1 MEEKDNIVDVESEV
15 IEEKKVDNTG
25 NSNQNDQSNTI
36 LFSILSYIGI
46 LWLIPLLVEKNDKV
60 VRFHV
65 NQGIVL
71 FIFDIIGSIA
81 VGILSAIFVF
91 IPVISFLGVVIASLF
106 GILCFVLMIIGI
118 VNAANNSLLGGG
130 GVDGAIH
137 HAAGPE
143 LLAECRTLHGCE
155 TGEAKI
161 TRAYNLPCD
170 YVIHTVGPIWYG
182 GNNDEDKLL
191 ASCYYNSMKIA
202 VENGIRTIAF
212 PSISTGVYAF
222 PVELAAKV
230 AVKIVNRFLQDN
242 PDSFDLVEWVL
253 FDAHTEAVYEAEV
266 DKIYE

>member
-118 VNAANNSLLGGG
+118 VNAANKSEKPYL
-130 GVDGAIH
+130 
-137 HAAGPE
+137 
-143 LLAECRTLHGCE
+143 LLANF
-155 TGEAKI
+155 K
-161 TRAYNLPCD
+161 
-170 YVIHTVGPIWYG
+170 
-182 GNNDEDKLL
+182 
-191 ASCYYNSMKIA
+191 
-202 VENGIRTIAF
+202 F
-212 PSISTGVYAF
+212 
-222 PVELAAKV
+222 
-230 AVKIVNRFLQDN
+230 
-242 PDSFDLVEWVL
+242 
-253 FDAHTEAVYEAEV
+253 
-266 DKIYE
+266 

>member
-91 IPVISFLGVVIASLF
+91 IPVIIFLGVVIASLF

-118 VNAANNSLLGGG
+118 VNAANKSEK
-130 GVDGAIH
+130 
-137 HAAGPE
+137 P
-143 LLAECRTLHGCE
+143 
-155 TGEAKI
+155 
-161 TRAYNLPCD
+161 LP
-170 YVIHTVGPIWYG
+170 IIG
-182 GNNDEDKLL
+182 K
-191 ASCYYNSMKIA
+191 
-202 VENGIRTIAF
+202 F
-212 PSISTGVYAF
+212 
-222 PVELAAKV
+222 
-230 AVKIVNRFLQDN
+230 Q
-242 PDSFDLVEWVL
+242 VL
-253 FDAHTEAVYEAEV
+253 
-266 DKIYE
+266 K

>member
-118 VNAANNSLLGGG
+118 VNAANKSEK
-130 GVDGAIH
+130 
-137 HAAGPE
+137 P
-143 LLAECRTLHGCE
+143 
-155 TGEAKI
+155 
-161 TRAYNLPCD
+161 LPIIGKFQ
-170 YVIHTVGPIWYG
+170 V
-182 GNNDEDKLL
+182 
-191 ASCYYNSMKIA
+191 
-202 VENGIRTIAF
+202 
-212 PSISTGVYAF
+212 
-222 PVELAAKV
+222 
-230 AVKIVNRFLQDN
+230 
-242 PDSFDLVEWVL
+242 
-253 FDAHTEAVYEAEV
+253 
-266 DKIYE
+266 

>member
-81 VGILSAIFVF
+81 VDILSAIFVF

-106 GILCFVLMIIGI
+106 GILCFILMIIGI
-118 VNAANNSLLGGG
+118 VNAANKSEK
-130 GVDGAIH
+130 
-137 HAAGPE
+137 P
-143 LLAECRTLHGCE
+143 
-155 TGEAKI
+155 
-161 TRAYNLPCD
+161 LP
-170 YVIHTVGPIWYG
+170 IIG
-182 GNNDEDKLL
+182 K
-191 ASCYYNSMKIA
+191 
-202 VENGIRTIAF
+202 F
-212 PSISTGVYAF
+212 
-222 PVELAAKV
+222 
-230 AVKIVNRFLQDN
+230 Q
-242 PDSFDLVEWVL
+242 VL
-253 FDAHTEAVYEAEV
+253 
-266 DKIYE
+266 K

>member
-118 VNAANNSLLGGG
+118 VNAANKSEK
-130 GVDGAIH
+130 
-137 HAAGPE
+137 P
-143 LLAECRTLHGCE
+143 
-155 TGEAKI
+155 
-161 TRAYNLPCD
+161 LP
-170 YVIHTVGPIWYG
+170 II
-182 GNNDEDKLL
+182 
-191 ASCYYNSMKIA
+191 
-202 VENGIRTIAF
+202 
-212 PSISTGVYAF
+212 
-222 PVELAAKV
+222 
-230 AVKIVNRFLQDN
+230 VKFQIL
-242 PDSFDLVEWVL
+242 
-253 FDAHTEAVYEAEV
+253 
-266 DKIYE
+266 K

>member
-81 VGILSAIFVF
+81 GSIAVGILSAIFVF

-106 GILCFVLMIIGI
+106 GILCFILMIIGI
-118 VNAANNSLLGGG
+118 VNAANKSEK
-130 GVDGAIH
+130 
-137 HAAGPE
+137 P
-143 LLAECRTLHGCE
+143 
-155 TGEAKI
+155 
-161 TRAYNLPCD
+161 LP
-170 YVIHTVGPIWYG
+170 IIG
-182 GNNDEDKLL
+182 K
-191 ASCYYNSMKIA
+191 
-202 VENGIRTIAF
+202 F
-212 PSISTGVYAF
+212 
-222 PVELAAKV
+222 
-230 AVKIVNRFLQDN
+230 Q
-242 PDSFDLVEWVL
+242 VL
-253 FDAHTEAVYEAEV
+253 
-266 DKIYE
+266 K

>member
-91 IPVISFLGVVIASLF
+91 IPVISFLGDVIASLF

-118 VNAANNSLLGGG
+118 VNAANKSEK
-130 GVDGAIH
+130 
-137 HAAGPE
+137 P
-143 LLAECRTLHGCE
+143 
-155 TGEAKI
+155 
-161 TRAYNLPCD
+161 LP
-170 YVIHTVGPIWYG
+170 IIGKFQIL
-182 GNNDEDKLL
+182 K
-191 ASCYYNSMKIA
+191 
-202 VENGIRTIAF
+202 
-212 PSISTGVYAF
+212 
-222 PVELAAKV
+222 
-230 AVKIVNRFLQDN
+230 
-242 PDSFDLVEWVL
+242 
-253 FDAHTEAVYEAEV
+253 
-266 DKIYE
+266 

>member
-106 GILCFVLMIIGI
+106 GILCFILMIIGI
-118 VNAANNSLLGGG
+118 VNAANKSEKPFYYWQ
-130 GVDGAIH
+130 ISSF
-137 HAAGPE
+137 
-143 LLAECRTLHGCE
+143 
-155 TGEAKI
+155 KI
-161 TRAYNLPCD
+161 IKKN
-170 YVIHTVGPIWYG
+170 
-182 GNNDEDKLL
+182 
-191 ASCYYNSMKIA
+191 
-202 VENGIRTIAF
+202 
-212 PSISTGVYAF
+212 
-222 PVELAAKV
+222 
-230 AVKIVNRFLQDN
+230 
-242 PDSFDLVEWVL
+242 
-253 FDAHTEAVYEAEV
+253 
-266 DKIYE
+266 

>member
-106 GILCFVLMIIGI
+106 GNLCFVLMIIGI
-118 VNAANNSLLGGG
+118 VNAANKSEK
-130 GVDGAIH
+130 
-137 HAAGPE
+137 P
-143 LLAECRTLHGCE
+143 
-155 TGEAKI
+155 
-161 TRAYNLPCD
+161 LP
-170 YVIHTVGPIWYG
+170 IIGKFQIL
-182 GNNDEDKLL
+182 K
-191 ASCYYNSMKIA
+191 
-202 VENGIRTIAF
+202 
-212 PSISTGVYAF
+212 
-222 PVELAAKV
+222 
-230 AVKIVNRFLQDN
+230 
-242 PDSFDLVEWVL
+242 
-253 FDAHTEAVYEAEV
+253 
-266 DKIYE
+266 

>member
-81 VGILSAIFVF
+81 VGILSTIFVF

-118 VNAANNSLLGGG
+118 VNAANKSEK
-130 GVDGAIH
+130 
-137 HAAGPE
+137 P
-143 LLAECRTLHGCE
+143 
-155 TGEAKI
+155 
-161 TRAYNLPCD
+161 LP
-170 YVIHTVGPIWYG
+170 IIGKFQIL
-182 GNNDEDKLL
+182 K
-191 ASCYYNSMKIA
+191 
-202 VENGIRTIAF
+202 
-212 PSISTGVYAF
+212 
-222 PVELAAKV
+222 
-230 AVKIVNRFLQDN
+230 
-242 PDSFDLVEWVL
+242 
-253 FDAHTEAVYEAEV
+253 
-266 DKIYE
+266 

>member
-81 VGILSAIFVF
+81 GSIAVGILSAIFVF

-118 VNAANNSLLGGG
+118 VNAANKSEK
-130 GVDGAIH
+130 
-137 HAAGPE
+137 P
-143 LLAECRTLHGCE
+143 
-155 TGEAKI
+155 
-161 TRAYNLPCD
+161 LP
-170 YVIHTVGPIWYG
+170 IIGKFQIL
-182 GNNDEDKLL
+182 K
-191 ASCYYNSMKIA
+191 
-202 VENGIRTIAF
+202 
-212 PSISTGVYAF
+212 
-222 PVELAAKV
+222 
-230 AVKIVNRFLQDN
+230 
-242 PDSFDLVEWVL
+242 
-253 FDAHTEAVYEAEV
+253 
-266 DKIYE
+266 

>member
-91 IPVISFLGVVIASLF
+91 IPVISFLGVVIAYLF

-118 VNAANNSLLGGG
+118 VNAANKSEK
-130 GVDGAIH
+130 
-137 HAAGPE
+137 P
-143 LLAECRTLHGCE
+143 
-155 TGEAKI
+155 
-161 TRAYNLPCD
+161 LP
-170 YVIHTVGPIWYG
+170 IIG
-182 GNNDEDKLL
+182 K
-191 ASCYYNSMKIA
+191 
-202 VENGIRTIAF
+202 F
-212 PSISTGVYAF
+212 
-222 PVELAAKV
+222 
-230 AVKIVNRFLQDN
+230 Q
-242 PDSFDLVEWVL
+242 VL
-253 FDAHTEAVYEAEV
+253 
-266 DKIYE
+266 K

>member
-1 MEEKDNIVDVESEV
+1 MVEKDNIVDVESEV

-118 VNAANNSLLGGG
+118 VNAANKSEK
-130 GVDGAIH
+130 
-137 HAAGPE
+137 P
-143 LLAECRTLHGCE
+143 
-155 TGEAKI
+155 
-161 TRAYNLPCD
+161 LP
-170 YVIHTVGPIWYG
+170 IIGKFQIL
-182 GNNDEDKLL
+182 K
-191 ASCYYNSMKIA
+191 
-202 VENGIRTIAF
+202 
-212 PSISTGVYAF
+212 
-222 PVELAAKV
+222 
-230 AVKIVNRFLQDN
+230 
-242 PDSFDLVEWVL
+242 
-253 FDAHTEAVYEAEV
+253 
-266 DKIYE
+266 

>member
-106 GILCFVLMIIGI
+106 GIL
-118 VNAANNSLLGGG
+118 
-130 GVDGAIH
+130 
-137 HAAGPE
+137 
-143 LLAECRTLHGCE
+143 
-155 TGEAKI
+155 
-161 TRAYNLPCD
+161 Y
-170 YVIHTVGPIWYG
+170 
-182 GNNDEDKLL
+182 
-191 ASCYYNSMKIA
+191 
-202 VENGIRTIAF
+202 
-212 PSISTGVYAF
+212 
-222 PVELAAKV
+222 
-230 AVKIVNRFLQDN
+230 
-242 PDSFDLVEWVL
+242 
-253 FDAHTEAVYEAEV
+253 
-266 DKIYE
+266 

>member
-60 VRFHV
+60 VRFRV

-81 VGILSAIFVF
+81 VGNLSAIFVF

-118 VNAANNSLLGGG
+118 VNAANKSEK
-130 GVDGAIH
+130 
-137 HAAGPE
+137 P
-143 LLAECRTLHGCE
+143 
-155 TGEAKI
+155 
-161 TRAYNLPCD
+161 LP
-170 YVIHTVGPIWYG
+170 IIGKFQIL
-182 GNNDEDKLL
+182 K
-191 ASCYYNSMKIA
+191 
-202 VENGIRTIAF
+202 
-212 PSISTGVYAF
+212 
-222 PVELAAKV
+222 
-230 AVKIVNRFLQDN
+230 
-242 PDSFDLVEWVL
+242 
-253 FDAHTEAVYEAEV
+253 
-266 DKIYE
+266 

>member
-91 IPVISFLGVVIASLF
+91 IPVISFFVVVIASLF
-106 GILCFVLMIIGI
+106 GILCFILMIIGI
-118 VNAANNSLLGGG
+118 VNAANKSEK
-130 GVDGAIH
+130 
-137 HAAGPE
+137 P
-143 LLAECRTLHGCE
+143 
-155 TGEAKI
+155 
-161 TRAYNLPCD
+161 LP
-170 YVIHTVGPIWYG
+170 IIG
-182 GNNDEDKLL
+182 K
-191 ASCYYNSMKIA
+191 
-202 VENGIRTIAF
+202 F
-212 PSISTGVYAF
+212 
-222 PVELAAKV
+222 
-230 AVKIVNRFLQDN
+230 Q
-242 PDSFDLVEWVL
+242 VL
-253 FDAHTEAVYEAEV
+253 
-266 DKIYE
+266 K

>member
-118 VNAANNSLLGGG
+118 VNAAYKSEK
-130 GVDGAIH
+130 
-137 HAAGPE
+137 P
-143 LLAECRTLHGCE
+143 
-155 TGEAKI
+155 
-161 TRAYNLPCD
+161 LP
-170 YVIHTVGPIWYG
+170 IIGKFQIL
-182 GNNDEDKLL
+182 K
-191 ASCYYNSMKIA
+191 
-202 VENGIRTIAF
+202 
-212 PSISTGVYAF
+212 
-222 PVELAAKV
+222 
-230 AVKIVNRFLQDN
+230 
-242 PDSFDLVEWVL
+242 
-253 FDAHTEAVYEAEV
+253 
-266 DKIYE
+266 

>member
-106 GILCFVLMIIGI
+106 GILCFVLMIMIIGI
-118 VNAANNSLLGGG
+118 VNAANKSEK
-130 GVDGAIH
+130 
-137 HAAGPE
+137 P
-143 LLAECRTLHGCE
+143 
-155 TGEAKI
+155 
-161 TRAYNLPCD
+161 LP
-170 YVIHTVGPIWYG
+170 IIGKFQIL
-182 GNNDEDKLL
+182 K
-191 ASCYYNSMKIA
+191 
-202 VENGIRTIAF
+202 
-212 PSISTGVYAF
+212 
-222 PVELAAKV
+222 
-230 AVKIVNRFLQDN
+230 
-242 PDSFDLVEWVL
+242 
-253 FDAHTEAVYEAEV
+253 
-266 DKIYE
+266 

>member
-60 VRFHV
+60 VRFHI

-118 VNAANNSLLGGG
+118 VNAANKSEK
-130 GVDGAIH
+130 
-137 HAAGPE
+137 P
-143 LLAECRTLHGCE
+143 
-155 TGEAKI
+155 
-161 TRAYNLPCD
+161 LP
-170 YVIHTVGPIWYG
+170 IIG
-182 GNNDEDKLL
+182 K
-191 ASCYYNSMKIA
+191 
-202 VENGIRTIAF
+202 F
-212 PSISTGVYAF
+212 
-222 PVELAAKV
+222 
-230 AVKIVNRFLQDN
+230 Q
-242 PDSFDLVEWVL
+242 VL
-253 FDAHTEAVYEAEV
+253 
-266 DKIYE
+266 K

>member
-118 VNAANNSLLGGG
+118 VNAANKSEKPL
-130 GVDGAIH
+130 
-137 HAAGPE
+137 
-143 LLAECRTLHGCE
+143 
-155 TGEAKI
+155 
-161 TRAYNLPCD
+161 
-170 YVIHTVGPIWYG
+170 
-182 GNNDEDKLL
+182 
-191 ASCYYNSMKIA
+191 
-202 VENGIRTIAF
+202 
-212 PSISTGVYAF
+212 SIIGKF
-222 PVELAAKV
+222 QILK
-230 AVKIVNRFLQDN
+230 
-242 PDSFDLVEWVL
+242 
-253 FDAHTEAVYEAEV
+253 
-266 DKIYE
+266 

>member
-118 VNAANNSLLGGG
+118 VNAANKSEKPLPN
-130 GVDGAIH
+130 I
-137 HAAGPE
+137 
-143 LLAECRTLHGCE
+143 CKF
-155 TGEAKI
+155 KI
-161 TRAYNLPCD
+161 L
-170 YVIHTVGPIWYG
+170 
-182 GNNDEDKLL
+182 K
-191 ASCYYNSMKIA
+191 
-202 VENGIRTIAF
+202 
-212 PSISTGVYAF
+212 
-222 PVELAAKV
+222 
-230 AVKIVNRFLQDN
+230 
-242 PDSFDLVEWVL
+242 
-253 FDAHTEAVYEAEV
+253 
-266 DKIYE
+266 

>member
-118 VNAANNSLLGGG
+118 VNAANKS
-130 GVDGAIH
+130 
-137 HAAGPE
+137 E
-143 LLAECRTLHGCE
+143 
-155 TGEAKI
+155 K
-161 TRAYNLPCD
+161 
-170 YVIHTVGPIWYG
+170 PIIG
-182 GNNDEDKLL
+182 KFQIL
-191 ASCYYNSMKIA
+191 K
-202 VENGIRTIAF
+202 
-212 PSISTGVYAF
+212 
-222 PVELAAKV
+222 
-230 AVKIVNRFLQDN
+230 
-242 PDSFDLVEWVL
+242 
-253 FDAHTEAVYEAEV
+253 
-266 DKIYE
+266 

>member
-91 IPVISFLGVVIASLF
+91 IPVISFLVVVIASLF

-118 VNAANNSLLGGG
+118 VNAANKSEK
-130 GVDGAIH
+130 
-137 HAAGPE
+137 P
-143 LLAECRTLHGCE
+143 
-155 TGEAKI
+155 
-161 TRAYNLPCD
+161 LP
-170 YVIHTVGPIWYG
+170 IIGKFQIL
-182 GNNDEDKLL
+182 K
-191 ASCYYNSMKIA
+191 
-202 VENGIRTIAF
+202 
-212 PSISTGVYAF
+212 
-222 PVELAAKV
+222 
-230 AVKIVNRFLQDN
+230 
-242 PDSFDLVEWVL
+242 
-253 FDAHTEAVYEAEV
+253 
-266 DKIYE
+266 

>member
-81 VGILSAIFVF
+81 VGILSDIFVF

-118 VNAANNSLLGGG
+118 VNAANKSEK
-130 GVDGAIH
+130 
-137 HAAGPE
+137 P
-143 LLAECRTLHGCE
+143 
-155 TGEAKI
+155 
-161 TRAYNLPCD
+161 LP
-170 YVIHTVGPIWYG
+170 IIGKFQIL
-182 GNNDEDKLL
+182 K
-191 ASCYYNSMKIA
+191 
-202 VENGIRTIAF
+202 
-212 PSISTGVYAF
+212 
-222 PVELAAKV
+222 
-230 AVKIVNRFLQDN
+230 
-242 PDSFDLVEWVL
+242 
-253 FDAHTEAVYEAEV
+253 
-266 DKIYE
+266 

>member
-60 VRFHV
+60 VRFHI

-118 VNAANNSLLGGG
+118 VNAANKSEK
-130 GVDGAIH
+130 
-137 HAAGPE
+137 P
-143 LLAECRTLHGCE
+143 
-155 TGEAKI
+155 
-161 TRAYNLPCD
+161 LP
-170 YVIHTVGPIWYG
+170 IIGKFQIL
-182 GNNDEDKLL
+182 K
-191 ASCYYNSMKIA
+191 
-202 VENGIRTIAF
+202 
-212 PSISTGVYAF
+212 
-222 PVELAAKV
+222 
-230 AVKIVNRFLQDN
+230 
-242 PDSFDLVEWVL
+242 
-253 FDAHTEAVYEAEV
+253 
-266 DKIYE
+266 

>member
-91 IPVISFLGVVIASLF
+91 IPVISFLEVVIASLF

-118 VNAANNSLLGGG
+118 VNAANKSEK
-130 GVDGAIH
+130 
-137 HAAGPE
+137 P
-143 LLAECRTLHGCE
+143 
-155 TGEAKI
+155 
-161 TRAYNLPCD
+161 LP
-170 YVIHTVGPIWYG
+170 IIGKFQIL
-182 GNNDEDKLL
+182 K
-191 ASCYYNSMKIA
+191 
-202 VENGIRTIAF
+202 
-212 PSISTGVYAF
+212 
-222 PVELAAKV
+222 
-230 AVKIVNRFLQDN
+230 
-242 PDSFDLVEWVL
+242 
-253 FDAHTEAVYEAEV
+253 
-266 DKIYE
+266 

>member
-15 IEEKKVDNTG
+15 IEEKKVDNPG

-118 VNAANNSLLGGG
+118 VNAANKSEK
-130 GVDGAIH
+130 
-137 HAAGPE
+137 P
-143 LLAECRTLHGCE
+143 
-155 TGEAKI
+155 
-161 TRAYNLPCD
+161 LP
-170 YVIHTVGPIWYG
+170 IIG
-182 GNNDEDKLL
+182 K
-191 ASCYYNSMKIA
+191 
-202 VENGIRTIAF
+202 F
-212 PSISTGVYAF
+212 
-222 PVELAAKV
+222 
-230 AVKIVNRFLQDN
+230 Q
-242 PDSFDLVEWVL
+242 VL
-253 FDAHTEAVYEAEV
+253 
-266 DKIYE
+266 K

>member
-118 VNAANNSLLGGG
+118 VNAANKS
-130 GVDGAIH
+130 
-137 HAAGPE
+137 E
-143 LLAECRTLHGCE
+143 KTL
-155 TGEAKI
+155 
-161 TRAYNLPCD
+161 
-170 YVIHTVGPIWYG
+170 PIIG
-182 GNNDEDKLL
+182 KFQIL
-191 ASCYYNSMKIA
+191 K
-202 VENGIRTIAF
+202 
-212 PSISTGVYAF
+212 
-222 PVELAAKV
+222 
-230 AVKIVNRFLQDN
+230 
-242 PDSFDLVEWVL
+242 
-253 FDAHTEAVYEAEV
+253 
-266 DKIYE
+266 

>member
-118 VNAANNSLLGGG
+118 VNAANWN
-130 GVDGAIH
+130 
-137 HAAGPE
+137 
-143 LLAECRTLHGCE
+143 CKC
-155 TGEAKI
+155 
-161 TRAYNLPCD
+161 C
-170 YVIHTVGPIWYG
+170 
-182 GNNDEDKLL
+182 
-191 ASCYYNSMKIA
+191 
-202 VENGIRTIAF
+202 
-212 PSISTGVYAF
+212 
-222 PVELAAKV
+222 
-230 AVKIVNRFLQDN
+230 
-242 PDSFDLVEWVL
+242 
-253 FDAHTEAVYEAEV
+253 
-266 DKIYE
+266 

>member
-118 VNAANNSLLGGG
+118 VNAANKSEKTITYYWQISNFKIIKKIKSFLL
-130 GVDGAIH
+130 I
-137 HAAGPE
+137 
-143 LLAECRTLHGCE
+143 
-155 TGEAKI
+155 
-161 TRAYNLPCD
+161 
-170 YVIHTVGPIWYG
+170 
-182 GNNDEDKLL
+182 
-191 ASCYYNSMKIA
+191 
-202 VENGIRTIAF
+202 F
-212 PSISTGVYAF
+212 F
-222 PVELAAKV
+222 
-230 AVKIVNRFLQDN
+230 F
-242 PDSFDLVEWVL
+242 
-253 FDAHTEAVYEAEV
+253 
-266 DKIYE
+266 

>member
-118 VNAANNSLLGGG
+118 VNAANKSENHYL
-130 GVDGAIH
+130 
-137 HAAGPE
+137 
-143 LLAECRTLHGCE
+143 LLANF
-155 TGEAKI
+155 K
-161 TRAYNLPCD
+161 
-170 YVIHTVGPIWYG
+170 
-182 GNNDEDKLL
+182 
-191 ASCYYNSMKIA
+191 
-202 VENGIRTIAF
+202 F
-212 PSISTGVYAF
+212 
-222 PVELAAKV
+222 
-230 AVKIVNRFLQDN
+230 
-242 PDSFDLVEWVL
+242 
-253 FDAHTEAVYEAEV
+253 
-266 DKIYE
+266 

>member
-25 NSNQNDQSNTI
+25 NSNHNDQSNTI

-118 VNAANNSLLGGG
+118 VNAANKSEK
-130 GVDGAIH
+130 
-137 HAAGPE
+137 P
-143 LLAECRTLHGCE
+143 
-155 TGEAKI
+155 
-161 TRAYNLPCD
+161 LP
-170 YVIHTVGPIWYG
+170 IIG
-182 GNNDEDKLL
+182 K
-191 ASCYYNSMKIA
+191 
-202 VENGIRTIAF
+202 F
-212 PSISTGVYAF
+212 
-222 PVELAAKV
+222 
-230 AVKIVNRFLQDN
+230 Q
-242 PDSFDLVEWVL
+242 VL
-253 FDAHTEAVYEAEV
+253 
-266 DKIYE
+266 K